1 MYNARLRAIICS
13 SPRGDAPNGSTV
25 KAPNIRFRIDFAED
39 ANLGPGK
46 IALLEVIK
54 VRGSL
59 SDAARALGLSYR
71 RAWLLLDSLNKSF
84 DTPAT
89 ISAVGGAGGGGA
101 TVTPFGLL
109 LIERYRALESQIR
122 AISNEHLKDIEQR
135 VVREGRPLGGPK
147 RTPLSRKP
155 QKSRRAGAAS

>member
-1 MYNARLRAIICS
+1 M
-13 SPRGDAPNGSTV
+13 

-46 IALLEVIK
+46 IELLEGIK
-54 VRGSL
+54 ERGSL

-89 ISAVGGAGGGGA
+89 ISAVGGTGGGGA
-101 TVTPFGLL
+101 TVTAFGLL

-122 AISNEHLKDIEQR
+122 ELSNDYLKDIEKR
-135 VVREGRPLGGPK
+135 VGRDSRPLAGPR
-147 RTPLSRKP
+147 RTPLSRKHH
-155 QKSRRAGAAS
+155 QKSRSAKLKDSQ